1 MMILLKKKDFWWN
14 LLYTLLSIPAVFVI
28 VLAVNPVGM
37 VVAFTNRDL
46 TAVFGMFVAIGFF
59 IGKFAR
65 EVTYYLEEALKEA
78 REFGQV
84 QRSS

>member
-1 MMILLKKKDFWWN
+1 MKKKDLLFS
-14 LLYTLLSIPAVFVI
+14 LLYTLLAIPAVFVV
-28 VLAVNPVGM
+28 VLAVNPAGLIA
-37 VVAFTNRDL
+37 AFTNREL
-46 TAVFGMFVAIGFF
+46 TAVFGMFIAIGFF

-78 REFGQV
+78 RELGQV

>member
-1 MMILLKKKDFWWN
+1 MKKKD
-14 LLYTLLSIPAVFVI
+14 LLLSLFYTILSIPAVFIIVI
-28 VLAVNPVGM
+28 AVNPTGM
-37 VVAFTNRDL
+37 IAVFTNREL
-46 TAVFGMFVAIGFF
+46 TAVCGMFVAIGFF

-78 REFGQV
+78 RELGQV